1 MLQSHEF
8 RRHRDGAIDVDFYRM
23 RATALRRRAMRD
35 RATRKKRALRS
46 VLVIVAVLSVATAG
60 VAATARMRGGLM
72 TVAPSGVPQVR

>member
-35 RATRKKRALRS
+35 RATLNIALRS
-46 VLVIVAVLSVATAG
+46 TLMTVMAFSVATAVG
-60 VAATARMRGGLM
+60 AASARVPGGLM
-72 TVAPSGVPQVR
+72 TAASFGVPQVR